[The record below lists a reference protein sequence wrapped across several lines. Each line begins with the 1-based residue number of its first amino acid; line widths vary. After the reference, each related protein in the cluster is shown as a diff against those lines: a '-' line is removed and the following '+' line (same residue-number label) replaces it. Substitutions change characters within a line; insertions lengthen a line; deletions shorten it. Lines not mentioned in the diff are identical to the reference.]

1 MLENM
6 RNHAQ
11 SWISKIILGGIAL
24 SFGLWGIGSYFLGS
38 RVQSV
43 AMVDGKAIPD
53 TTFYQAYE
61 RQMDTY
67 RAMLGKRFSKKMAER
82 MGLKQNTLQTLI
94 NRRLLLQE
102 ADDMG
107 LVAPASVLLAQVRA
121 NPAFRSGGQFDP
133 DRYRILTRNMG
144 FRTPADYEQS
154 LRLDIMVNAL
164 QRAIMDSAVVTD
176 AEVRRQFESENEQ
189 RVLAALIVDPL
200 SFESGIHITD
210 KEARAYYEAHKDRYR
225 SPLRVDLDAV
235 VIDPADIAKD
245 LAIDEADIK
254 AAYEKEKDRFSEPE
268 MRHLRQ
274 IVVRV
279 APDADAKVRNSAKAK
294 IEKALQLVK
303 KGEKFERIAKVMSE
317 GAAAKSGGDLGFVA
331 KSTMIPALGKAAFSL
346 KKGEI
351 SDVVKTQFGYHLIQ
365 VEDIRL
371 AREKTLAEVH
381 DTLAKQIRMEK
392 ADDEAY
398 KLSQD
403 LDDALGREDSLKD
416 AAGSLNMKVRKIG
429 PISLD
434 EAPADPLLGPNATLR
449 KQAFSMQ
456 PDDPVEVTELGQG
469 RYAAVAVTK
478 RIAPATLPF
487 AKVVKQVYADAMHDA
502 ATAKAK
508 AEAQTILSESAQ
520 TPLDKLAQKNGQPIY
535 ISKPVKHNGAGDN
548 ATWLNAEVLDA
559 AFDTPKGVSVSH
571 VIEVPKGFAVVQVR
585 DVVPASNEEFAKQ
598 EAGIRETLSQSV
610 GAARFARWMA
620 SVRARH
626 EIVVH
631 PDVLARF

>member
-24 SFGLWGIGSYFLGS
+24 SFALWGIGSYFLGS

-43 AMVDGKAIPD
+43 AEVDGKAIPD

-61 RQMDTY
+61 RQMDAY
-67 RAMLGKRFSKKMAER
+67 RAMLGKRFSKKAAER
-82 MGLKQNTLQTLI
+82 MGLKQDTLQTLI

-102 ADDMG
+102 ANDMG
-107 LVAPASVLLAQVRA
+107 LVAPASVLLARVHA
-121 NPAFRSGGQFDP
+121 NPAFRSGGKFDP
-133 DRYRILTRNMG
+133 GRYRILTRNMG
-144 FRTPADYEQS
+144 FRTPADYEQRV
-154 LRLDIMVNAL
+154 RLDIMVNAL

-176 AEVRRQFESENEQ
+176 AQVRRQFERENEQ
-189 RVLAALIVDPL
+189 RVLTALVVDPL
-200 SFESGIHITD
+200 SFESDIHITD
-210 KEARAYYEAHKDRYR
+210 KEARAYYEAHQDRYR

-245 LAIDEADIK
+245 MAIDEADIK
-254 AAYEKEKDRFSEPE
+254 AAYEKEKDRFAEPE
-268 MRHLRQ
+268 TRHLRQ

-279 APDADAKVRNSAKAK
+279 APNADEMTRNLAKAK
-294 IEKALQLVK
+294 IEKARQLVR
-303 KGEKFERIAKVMSE
+303 KGEKFARVAKEMSN
-317 GAAAKSGGDLGFVA
+317 GAAAKRGGDLGFVA
-331 KSTMIPALGKAAFSL
+331 KNTMLPALGKAAFSL
-346 KKGEI
+346 KKGGI
-351 SDVVKTQFGYHLIQ
+351 SDVIKTQFGYHLIQ
-365 VEDIRL
+365 VEGIRP
-371 AREKTLAEVH
+371 AREKALTEVH
-381 DTLAKQIRMEK
+381 DTLAKQLRMEK

-416 AAGSLNMKVRKIG
+416 AAGSLNMKVRETG
-429 PISLD
+429 PVSLD
-434 EAPADPLLGPNATLR
+434 EASADPLLGPNAALR
-449 KQAFSMQ
+449 KQAFTMQ
-456 PDDPVEVTELGQG
+456 PDDPVEVTELDHG

-478 RIAPATLPF
+478 RIAPATLSF
-487 AKVVKQVYADAMHDA
+487 AKVTKQVYADAMHDA

-535 ISKPVKHNGAGDN
+535 ISKPVKRGGEGDN
-548 ATWLNAEVLDA
+548 ATWLNAEVLDT
-559 AFDTPKGVSVSH
+559 AFDTPKGASLSH

-585 DVVPASNEEFAKQ
+585 DVIPASKEAFAKQ
-598 EAGIRETLSQSV
+598 QAGIRETLAQSA
-610 GAARFARWMA
+610 GAVRFARWMA

-626 EIVVH
+626 KIIIH